1 MIPNRMIRAAKN
13 IRGCHSDKTCP
24 RTPPERIK
32 LVEFYDSAIG
42 QELHADRRTSIEP
55 LLETFKDALGI
66 RAVPVKGSC
75 NVKSYLCADLR
86 FGVQLAAHC
95 MHDWCRESSKNCK
108 ENALLLNYFRP
119 YFCKPLCPSLK

>member
-1 MIPNRMIRAAKN
+1 MFWQILHTMIPNCMIRAAKS

-55 LLETFKDALGI
+55 LFETIKDTLGI
-66 RAVPVKGSC
+66 RTVPVRGSC
-75 NVKSYLCADLR
+75 SVKSYLCVLICVLAY
-86 FGVQLAAHC
+86 QLAAYC
-95 MHDWCRESSKNCK
+95 MHVGAGNHPRIVKRMPCC
-108 ENALLLNYFRP
+108 
-119 YFCKPLCPSLK
+119 